1 MAGYETVDGR
11 FAVTPEGGKWW
22 LMDGQL
28 HAKVAFGSA
37 AAAQAH
43 LAQLLEST
51 GRSAPAWREVAGS
64 PAVATETSIPG
75 SFWAGVV
82 GAAVAVALIIGF
94 LISAYGGGS
103 TTEKKVQT
111 YLSAQ
116 GYPYASIDSCGK
128 VGTSFGTPGKG
139 GWYACHEAFS
149 GVIHRVLIGADGEVI
164 KVGY

>member
-11 FAVTPEGGKWW
+11 FAVVSEDGKWW
-22 LMDGQL
+22 LMDREL
-28 HAKVAFGSA
+28 HAKVVFGSA
-37 AAAQAH
+37 GLAREHLSGQLVAA
-43 LAQLLEST
+43 
-51 GRSAPAWREVAGS
+51 GRPKPVWR
-64 PAVATETSIPG
+64 ATKGTTIPG

-82 GAAVAVALIIGF
+82 GAAVMVALIIWF
-94 LISAYGGGS
+94 LIAAYGGGSS

-164 KVGY
+164 KVGSP